1 MTGSRRDIAG
11 NGPDNANA
19 MRSPLPCLMNRR
31 AGRTHRG
38 HLDWRSVRSYH
49 REVALTDESLEAI
62 LAAEGW
68 PFERLDA
75 TTWRSGFQAPGPRR
89 IRFFLRLTSDWLFLT
104 IIPFAVLPDDRD
116 AEHALMRRLLEL
128 NRRITL
134 AKFAVERR
142 DIVLTVELPTQELTQ
157 SQIRDG
163 LDARSVYASRHYPAV
178 TEFTSPAS

>member
-1 MTGSRRDIAG
+1 
-11 NGPDNANA
+11 
-19 MRSPLPCLMNRR
+19 
-31 AGRTHRG
+31 
-38 HLDWRSVRSYH
+38 
-49 REVALTDESLEAI
+49 VALTDESLEAI

-163 LDARSVYASRHYPAV
+163 LDALSVYAARHFPAV

>member
-1 MTGSRRDIAG
+1 
-11 NGPDNANA
+11 
-19 MRSPLPCLMNRR
+19 
-31 AGRTHRG
+31 
-38 HLDWRSVRSYH
+38 
-49 REVALTDESLEAI
+49 VALANETLEAI
-62 LAAEGW
+62 LAAEDW

-89 IRFFLRLTSDWLFLT
+89 IRFFLRLTPDWLFLT
-104 IIPFAVLPDDRD
+104 IIPFAVLPDDQD
-116 AEHALMRRLLEL
+116 AEYALMRRLLEL

-134 AKFAVERR
+134 AKFAVEQR

-163 LDARSVYASRHYPAV
+163 LDALSVDASRHYPAV

>member
-1 MTGSRRDIAG
+1 
-11 NGPDNANA
+11 
-19 MRSPLPCLMNRR
+19 
-31 AGRTHRG
+31 
-38 HLDWRSVRSYH
+38 
-49 REVALTDESLEAI
+49 VALTDETLEAI

-89 IRFFLRLTSDWLFLT
+89 IRFFLRLTTDWLFLT
-104 IIPFAVLPDDRD
+104 IIPFAVLPDDQD
-116 AEHALMRRLLEL
+116 AEYALMRRLLEL

-134 AKFAVERR
+134 AKFAVEQR

-163 LDARSVYASRHYPAV
+163 LDALSVHASRHFPAV

>member
-1 MTGSRRDIAG
+1 MIGSRRDIAG

-19 MRSPLPCLMNRR
+19 MRSPLPCLMIRR

-75 TTWRSGFQAPGPRR
+75 PHGARASRLLGPRW

-104 IIPFAVLPDDRD
+104 IIPFA
-116 AEHALMRRLLEL
+116 
-128 NRRITL
+128 
-134 AKFAVERR
+134 
-142 DIVLTVELPTQELTQ
+142 
-157 SQIRDG
+157 G
-163 LDARSVYASRHYPAV
+163 

>member
-1 MTGSRRDIAG
+1 M
-11 NGPDNANA
+11 
-19 MRSPLPCLMNRR
+19 
-31 AGRTHRG
+31 
-38 HLDWRSVRSYH
+38 
-49 REVALTDESLEAI
+49 ALTDESLEAI

-163 LDARSVYASRHYPAV
+163 LDALSVYAARHFPAV

>member
-1 MTGSRRDIAG
+1 M
-11 NGPDNANA
+11 
-19 MRSPLPCLMNRR
+19 
-31 AGRTHRG
+31 
-38 HLDWRSVRSYH
+38 
-49 REVALTDESLEAI
+49 ALTDETLEAI

-89 IRFFLRLTSDWLFLT
+89 IRFFLRLTTDWLFLT
-104 IIPFAVLPDDRD
+104 IIPFAVLPDDQD
-116 AEHALMRRLLEL
+116 AEYALMRRLLEL

-134 AKFAVERR
+134 AKFAVEQR

-163 LDARSVYASRHYPAV
+163 LDALSVYASRHFPAV